1 MRYLILVWLA
11 GTVLTGATITAH
23 AQAPMTAAVVKDIS
37 VDAPPKG
44 TFTKKRYSVKGEW
57 EIVSVDGKPAIRF
70 TDAFK
75 TKNGP
80 DLKVFLSPKPVGDL
94 TGKTALDGAVGLGVL
109 QSNKGGQTY
118 TVPDGVTLADFSS
131 VIVHCES
138 YSVLWGGFDIPG

>member
-1 MRYLILVWLA
+1 MKSWIIALLA
-11 GTVLTGATITAH
+11 GTLVSGGSMIAGAQTPVTEI
-23 AQAPMTAAVVKDIS
+23 AAADIS
-37 VDAPPKG
+37 TDATLTG

-70 TDAFK
+70 TDDFK

-80 DLKVFLSPKPVGDL
+80 DLKVFLSPKPVDDL
-94 TGKTALDGAVGLGVL
+94 TGKTAMDGAVSLGVL

-118 TVPDGVTLADFSS
+118 QVPDGVTLADFSS